1 MYTYIYRIYT
11 YHSISV
17 FISMPIS
24 IRIIC
29 TCRYVCIFMFYWNYI
44 GSNLG
49 NPKNQAIYQSDQLVI
64 LAGSSI
70 SNHSDA
76 SKCKYPIELHP
87 QAYADHD
94 NCVIYLFKNDNHAFV
109 DDLPISGVYD
119 QVGVYC
125 QFMAFLTGKLWLSM
139 MQHKWILG

>member
-1 MYTYIYRIYT
+1 
-11 YHSISV
+11 
-17 FISMPIS
+17 
-24 IRIIC
+24 
-29 TCRYVCIFMFYWNYI
+29 MFYWNYI

-125 QFMAFLTGKLWLSM
+125 QFMAFLTGKLNKHDAKQMDFGVMTQCLDKAIPVSENPSPTSDVPVFF
-139 MQHKWILG
+139 

>member
-1 MYTYIYRIYT
+1 
-11 YHSISV
+11 
-17 FISMPIS
+17 
-24 IRIIC
+24 
-29 TCRYVCIFMFYWNYI
+29 MFYWNYI

-125 QFMAFLTGKLWLSM
+125 QFMAFLTGKLNKHDATQM
-139 MQHKWILG
+139 DLGVITQCLDKPIPVSENPSPASDVPVFLNNL